1 MINID
6 DMLKG
11 NITMYD
17 ALIENDVDRC
27 GSYVALYYEFPF
39 PEVSVERERLDEEMR
54 YQMKKNPLIDLSW
67 R

>member
-6 DMLKG
+6 D
-11 NITMYD
+11 IV
-17 ALIENDVDRC
+17 ERDVDRC

-39 PEVSVERERLDEEMR
+39 PEVSVEREREDEEFR
-54 YQMKKNPLIDLSW
+54 YQTRKNPLIDLSW

>member
-6 DMLKG
+6 D
-11 NITMYD
+11 IV
-17 ALIENDVDRC
+17 ERDVDRY
-27 GSYVALYYEFPF
+27 GNYITLYYEFPF

>member
-1 MINID
+1 MIDYNTLQRMEED
-6 DMLKG
+6 TDKCV
-11 NITMYD
+11 NYITV
-17 ALIENDVDRC
+17 N
-27 GSYVALYYEFPF
+27 YEPYF

>member
-39 PEVSVERERLDEEMR
+39 PEASILREREDEEFR
-54 YQMKKNPLIDLSW
+54 YQTRKNPLID
-67 R
+67 

>member
-6 DMLKG
+6 D
-11 NITMYD
+11 IV
-17 ALIENDVDRC
+17 ERDVDRG
-27 GSYVALYYEFPF
+27 GSYVAIYYEFPF
-39 PEVSVERERLDEEMR
+39 PEVSIERERLDEEMR